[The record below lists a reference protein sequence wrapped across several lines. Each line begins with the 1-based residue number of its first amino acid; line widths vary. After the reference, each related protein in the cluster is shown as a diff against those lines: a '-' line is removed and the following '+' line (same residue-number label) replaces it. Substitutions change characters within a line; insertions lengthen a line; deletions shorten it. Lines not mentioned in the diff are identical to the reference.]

1 MAQRTAGCIENN
13 SDDLG
18 NLVKQCH
25 PSSLF
30 CFNPFSQ
37 VALVVASELGV
48 CSGFFVFLSRIVI
61 YQKKAV
67 IFKILNTE
75 DWNLEEMPR

>member
-48 CSGFFVFLSRIVI
+48 CSGFFVFLGIKDCHISKESCDLQDIE
-61 YQKKAV
+61 Y
-67 IFKILNTE
+67 
-75 DWNLEEMPR
+75 